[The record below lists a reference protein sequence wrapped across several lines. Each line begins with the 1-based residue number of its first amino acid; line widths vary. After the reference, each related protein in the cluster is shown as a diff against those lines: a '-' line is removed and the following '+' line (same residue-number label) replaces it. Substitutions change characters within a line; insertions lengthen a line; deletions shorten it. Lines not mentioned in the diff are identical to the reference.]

1 MRRADM
7 HARIASFPAGA
18 VLLRMGASK
27 PASGVRMNDP
37 QLFQELG
44 TLALEPMQPTDKKL
58 IAAVFFVGLAL
69 LGALF
74 FVQRWLPLAG

>member
-1 MRRADM
+1 
-7 HARIASFPAGA
+7 
-18 VLLRMGASK
+18 
-27 PASGVRMNDP
+27 MNDP